1 MHFLMIL
8 LTLRVFFMCFVYVV
22 ACVYVFCICLCV
34 FLRVLYVLLR
44 VVTCSVYV
52 FACFYV
58 FCICGR
64 VPRKDAGRKTMK
76 IGGSGVPRT
85 LTGSRMVTKRIK
97 YVSCICVAQ

>member
-8 LTLRVFFMCFVYVV
+8 LTFRAFVMCY
-22 ACVYVFCICLCV
+22 VYVFACFYV
-34 FLRVLYVLLR
+34 FCMSLR
-44 VVTCSVYV
+44 VVTCSVYI

-85 LTGSRMVTKRIK
+85 LTGSRMVTKMIK

>member
-1 MHFLMIL
+1 MSPNHEFLDDFVNVSRIL
-8 LTLRVFFMCFVYVV
+8 YVCCICFCMCSRVLYMSLRVF
-22 ACVYVFCICLCV
+22 
-34 FLRVLYVLLR
+34 
-44 VVTCSVYV
+44 TCSVYV

-85 LTGSRMVTKRIK
+85 LTGSRMVTKRMNTK
-97 YVSCICVAQ
+97 WGPTK